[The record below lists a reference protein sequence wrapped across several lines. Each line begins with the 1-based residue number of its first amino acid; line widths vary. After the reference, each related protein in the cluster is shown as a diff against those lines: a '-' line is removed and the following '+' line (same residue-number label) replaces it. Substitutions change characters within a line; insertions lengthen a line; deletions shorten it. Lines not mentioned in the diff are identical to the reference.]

1 MIEIVHPGWLSLVA
15 DNGRFGHADIGVPWS
30 SALDSFAYGTLNLM
44 LGNDPG
50 APALEVVG
58 NEFAVRF
65 HEETTCAIC
74 GARVTAQLDGD
85 EIGSWQSF
93 QARRGSLLRVSKV
106 LEGFRYYV
114 GVSGVFD
121 LPRVIGSFAT
131 NLECRFG
138 GLRGRPLVRGDVLG
152 VKGTRSVEER
162 SVPVEYVPALHPPHV
177 IRWVDGPEI
186 GYFTQVS
193 IKKLCTQNEDVC
205 YLVSAK
211 SNRTGV
217 RLDGE
222 PLHFKKG
229 SARSIISEGL
239 LPGTIQVPGDG
250 SPIIVLYERTNGG
263 YARMGVV
270 ARVDLDLLAHLK
282 PKDRILFR
290 RITRDEALE
299 MGQERNE
306 RISALHH
313 ILEDF

>member
-1 MIEIVHPGWLSLVA
+1 MIEIVHPGWLSLVV
-15 DNGRFGHADIGVPWS
+15 DNGRFGHAGIGVPWS

-50 APALEVVG
+50 APAIEAVG

-65 HEETTCAIC
+65 HEEATCVIC
-74 GARVTAQLDGD
+74 GAKVAAQLDGN
-85 EIGSWQSF
+85 EIESWKSF
-93 QARRGSLLRVSKV
+93 QARRGSLLRVDKV

-114 GVSGVFD
+114 GVSGIFD

-131 NLECRFG
+131 NLECSFG

-152 VKGTRSVEER
+152 LRGVRSVGEKH
-162 SVPVEYVPALHPPHV
+162 VPAEYIPTLRPPHTV
-177 IRWVDGPEI
+177 RWVDGPEI

-193 IKKLCTQNEDVC
+193 IKKLCTRNEDVS
-205 YLVSAK
+205 YSVSTK

-217 RLDGE
+217 RLEGE

-229 SARSIISEGL
+229 GPRSIMSEGL

-250 SPIIVLYERTNGG
+250 TPIIVLYERTNGG
-263 YARMGVV
+263 YPRIGVV
-270 ARVDLDLLAHLK
+270 ARVDMDLLAHLK

-290 RITRDEALE
+290 QVTRDEAIGLSR
-299 MGQERNE
+299 ERNE
-306 RISALHH
+306 KVAALHQR
-313 ILEDF
+313 LQG